1 MSSMNYQK
9 VYMNQI
15 HSSSLLC
22 QLSHMWKSQMLCDAI
37 IKTGQIITK
46 AHRVVLV
53 AACPM
58 LQSMENASAG
68 SHLEVRLAADIK
80 QESVNTFLQYLYE
93 GFMMLTEENVRDVEK
108 VARLLQV
115 DSVIKCCA
123 DFYKCMNAKTGAP
136 FPGSAYKYS
145 FSGHDLAEFRH
156 VRATGLQKTASERI
170 IKRVSDFP
178 RPGSPGSKRPRLH
191 RGGSPSD
198 VTVIGS
204 DKADDTA
211 SMSHSYMAGAPDPW
225 DRVPKLGSGMGRQGA
240 TGRNSQ
246 PGVIEI
252 VEESIELV
260 QTEPPEK
267 DSGQSSSSSSRSSQR
282 SAAVSIAVTSQFN
295 TEPDIS
301 VVNVFGNPDTQSSTP
316 AAATNTIT
324 SSSSSRG
331 SITVSPLTIFQDP
344 HPPSSSGPEP
354 PSSSTVDSSSGQDQQ
369 RLSEMQFSGFSQ
381 RQDMDS
387 YSSGKQKSG
396 DGQLSSTPQ
405 QRPFPMS
412 MSPINQPKPFAAG
425 SAMQAGMSSP
435 SSMSLPLGSPS
446 SSKSVQKPRSA
457 PASPAERARDNRRAS
472 EAAGMQSTADMTP
485 DLSIVKIEASNH
497 ETGGLDMHVDM
508 PEEGVMRIHQGRM
521 PDDQDDTSDKEIED
535 WAREEMSNEGSNIS
549 GDQNNSWYMGTF
561 KGTSS
566 CPEDQTY
573 SPGHDAEPSYV
584 YLDTEDIQTVQW
596 ALKLFR
602 GFLVGLNL
610 AVDFEGFPPSQ
621 LNDCLSK
628 FYLEA
633 KSKRGEMYHVSTL
646 TDVRNSIMRYLS
658 NLTPEW
664 KAHIKHSNVFQP
676 SNNLLDN
683 LRESLSESPIKPKAP
698 MKIPMTA
705 SDVSL
710 LIASGCLNLD
720 TPLGLFRKV
729 WYDLTL
735 HLGCGGQSALRGL
748 TQDSF
753 ILETDEK
760 GRKFYRLNHSIK
772 IQRARSCMEMQY
784 WNWDGRMYEIVG
796 NPMCPV
802 RSMDKY
808 LSKRNP
814 NKDAFFQRPKGHVH
828 PNDVVWYE
836 SPVGHGVLACLMSK
850 MAEDACLSRTYTNSS
865 IRVTIADLLERKG
878 YSVETTMGMDPR
890 NKSTKSLPAFSNVKA
905 DDLHANSI
913 LIHQIMYQSD
923 SN

>member
-22 QLSHMWKSQMLCDAI
+22 QLSHMWKGQMLCDAI
-37 IKTGQIITK
+37 IKTGQVITK

-108 VARLLQV
+108 VGRLLQV

-136 FPGSAYKYS
+136 FPGSSYKYS

-178 RPGSPGSKRPRLH
+178 RPGSPGSKRPRLY

-211 SMSHSYMAGAPDPW
+211 SMSHSYMSGAPDPW
-225 DRVPKLGSGMGRQGA
+225 DRVPKLGSGMSRQGA

-252 VEESIELV
+252 IEERIELV

-267 DSGQSSSSSSRSSQR
+267 DSGQPSSSRSSQK

-301 VVNVFGNPDTQSSTP
+301 VVNVFGSPETQSTT
-316 AAATNTIT
+316 AASNAIT

-331 SITVSPLTIFQDP
+331 SITVSPLTIFQEP
-344 HPPSSSGPEP
+344 HPQSSSAPEPSS
-354 PSSSTVDSSSGQDQQ
+354 SSSTVESSGQV
-369 RLSEMQFSGFSQ
+369 SEIQFAGFSQ
-381 RQDMDS
+381 RQDVVDS
-387 YSSGKQKSG
+387 VYGMGKQQKSV
-396 DGQLSSTPQ
+396 DSQLTSTPH
-405 QRPFPMS
+405 QRPFPVS
-412 MSPINQPKPFAAG
+412 VSPITQPKPFAAG
-425 SAMQAGMSSP
+425 SAVQAGISSP

-457 PASPAERARDNRRAS
+457 PASPAERARDSRRAS
-472 EAAGMQSTADMTP
+472 EAAGMHSTADMTP
-485 DLSIVKIEASNH
+485 DLSIVKIESSNH

-508 PEEGVMRIHQGRM
+508 PEEGVMRIHPGRM
-521 PDDQDDTSDKEIED
+521 PDEQEEASDKEIED

-561 KGTSS
+561 KEWLTIQG
-566 CPEDQTY
+566 EDPNFEQTTAVKLNHYLVNFYRYYHSNENLPDELLRLYPFELTRYLQAKPFYRDVDVTY
-573 SPGHDAEPSYV
+573 SPEFASSS
-584 YLDTEDIQTVQW
+584 
-596 ALKLFR
+596 R
-602 GFLVGLNL
+602 M
-610 AVDFEGFPPSQ
+610 
-621 LNDCLSK
+621 
-628 FYLEA
+628 LE
-633 KSKRGEMYHVSTL
+633 
-646 TDVRNSIMRYLS
+646 SIMGGDVETATKPI
-658 NLTPEW
+658 NP
-664 KAHIKHSNVFQP
+664 AHLQILYS
-676 SNNLLDN
+676 S
-683 LRESLSESPIKPKAP
+683 
-698 MKIPMTA
+698 
-705 SDVSL
+705 SL
-710 LIASGCLNLD
+710 LSCNDPFSLQN
-720 TPLGLFRKV
+720 KV
-729 WYDLTL
+729 WMDVNLYFGVL
-735 HLGCGGQSALRGL
+735 SRIYLRQLRKESFVLATDPNVGRRYFRII
-748 TQDSF
+748 DSH
-753 ILETDEK
+753 IGKDKVT
-760 GRKFYRLNHSIK
+760 
-772 IQRARSCMEMQY
+772 A
-784 WNWDGRMYEIVG
+784 RMYEQIG
-796 NPMCPV
+796 SPFCPV
-802 RSMDKY
+802 SSLLLY
-808 LSKRNP
+808 LTKLNP
-814 NKDAFFQRPKGHVH
+814 NSDVFFQQPRREGNLQYWYTETAVGKNVH
-828 PNDVVWYE
+828 SNK
-836 SPVGHGVLACLMSK
+836 LATLCAHAGINTYYKNTALRMF
-850 MAEDACLSRTYTNSS
+850 SR
-865 IRVTIADLLERKG
+865 
-878 YSVETTMGMDPR
+878 
-890 NKSTKSLPAFSNVKA
+890 
-905 DDLHANSI
+905 SI
-913 LIHQIMYQSD
+913 LSYTSD
-923 SN
+923 LTNAYSDEIERTINGLNN